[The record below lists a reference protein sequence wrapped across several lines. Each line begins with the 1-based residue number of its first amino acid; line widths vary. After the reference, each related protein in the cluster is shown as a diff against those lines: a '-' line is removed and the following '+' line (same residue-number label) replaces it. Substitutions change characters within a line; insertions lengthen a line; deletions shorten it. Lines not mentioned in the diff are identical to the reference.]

1 MRRILMALCAL
12 ALLCQMVA
20 LPIMAA
26 PDTSADANDTLATG
40 PVDESELIEYN
51 DYVAAHP
58 GESAKDPI
66 VLNGA
71 DGVDTTPAE
80 ETDAPEA
87 DAPAEDVPEEDAPEA
102 DAPAEDVPEED
113 VPEEDVP
120 EADAEEEI
128 TDEAPEADAEEEIT
142 EDAPEADAE
151 EENAE
156 VATAEETAEEQ
167 PAEDGA
173 TDNSPIKTNKEK
185 LDPVTKEEVEVVRDG
200 ETVKVTV
207 AYLNNSGAQIT
218 WPVTVDK
225 AGWYK
230 VSFEYSGRAG
240 QGSSADMELGL
251 QINGSYPYKEAQRF
265 LLPRTWI
272 DSGPIRESNGN
283 QFAPEQEENYDL
295 HVVALRDVNGFVTE
309 DLCIYLEAGMQEI
322 TLQNFGEPVML
333 YAIHLD
339 PPTALL
345 SYDEQVKAW
354 KDAGI
359 ANYDGKELEI
369 EAEKATSKT
378 DRTVIGLS
386 DNSNP
391 AVQPADPFHQKV
403 NYIGGSNWSM
413 PDEEITWTINAPAEG
428 LYKVGFH
435 YRQNYLV
442 NATSFRSMK
451 INGEHQY
458 AEMAAIGFEYKNNW
472 KFMESFANGDPILVY
487 LKKGENTLSLAV
499 TLGDMSS
506 FSAEMEKLSADL
518 AEMYRDIVAIISET
532 PDKNT
537 DYDLFIRVP
546 DLEERMEE
554 LRERIADMIASR
566 REGGKDLDDNAAM
579 LQKMDVVLERM
590 LKKQYEAQNY
600 KSNFYDCYASL
611 TAQLQDM
618 KNMALDLD
626 VIVFA
631 SPETEEFERN
641 SASFWKKLWFACK
654 RFVASFMLDYN
665 TSSGEG
671 GDTDLTIWVNWS
683 RDQTLVL
690 NSLINSRFAEQY
702 PDINVTVRMTNASLL
717 QGIMSGNGP
726 DCSLSDSRTTPVNL
740 AMRGALVDL
749 SEFED
754 YDSLFYAQGEQY
766 DIYNPD
772 NTKCFAYGADEP
784 YKYNGGV
791 YGLPSTQQFYMMFY
805 RTDIMEEYGLEV
817 PKTWD
822 DFLEVA
828 SVLMLN
834 NMQVGLPYV
843 ALTDIWQTNGG
854 VASLNIFPTLLQQQ
868 GLSIYNED
876 QTGTSFNDPETMRVF
891 EEWTDFYTKYN
902 LPKEYSFF
910 NRFRVGMVPLAIQTY
925 GQYSALSA
933 AAPEIKGKWAMAEI
947 PGYPVLDENGNYTYD
962 ENGELIIN
970 NSQAGF
976 GSACMILK
984 DSENHE
990 AAWELLKWWMSTD
1003 TQYRYALDIES
1014 ILGVAGRYT
1023 SANVNATLKLDW
1035 GKGAN
1040 EIIAGQWHKVQEVA
1054 EIPGG
1059 YYVSRAIDQAFWNV
1073 LTMNENPKDMMKKWG
1088 EIADVEIT
1096 TKIEQYKKEGES

>member
-1 MRRILMALCAL
+1 MKRIGMAVCVL
-12 ALLCQMVA
+12 ALLCQMLA
-20 LPIMAA
+20 MPIMAA
-26 PDTSADANDTLATG
+26 SASDSVSAGGSVIVPSDILEDLVG
-40 PVDESELIEYN
+40 YK
-51 DYVAAHP
+51 DYVKTKP
-58 GESAKDPI
+58 STPAKEPLDDLT
-66 VLNGA
+66 VET
-71 DGVDTTPAE
+71 GVDTTPVVE
-80 ETDAPEA
+80 EPKDEIV
-87 DAPAEDVPEEDAPEA
+87 EDEIVEGEIVEDEI
-102 DAPAEDVPEED
+102 V
-113 VPEEDVP
+113 
-120 EADAEEEI
+120 EEEAGAVAANEI
-128 TDEAPEADAEEEIT
+128 AET
-142 EDAPEADAE
+142 K
-151 EENAE
+151 ENTNA
-156 VATAEETAEEQ
+156 
-167 PAEDGA
+167 
-173 TDNSPIKTNKEK
+173 PIKNNTEK
-185 LDPVTKEEVEVVRDG
+185 LPNVTKEEVEFDVDG
-200 ETVKVTV
+200 DGKKETVGVFN
-207 AYLNNSGAQIT
+207 LNNPGAQIT
-218 WPVTVDK
+218 WKVPVTK
-225 AGWYK
+225 AGWYT
-230 VSFEYSGRAG
+230 VSFTYAG
-240 QGSSADMELGL
+240 VKRQGSGSDMELGL
-251 QINGSYPYKEAQRF
+251 MINGEYPYYEAQRF
-265 LLPRTWI
+265 VLPRTWV
-272 DSGPIRESNGN
+272 DAGPVRESNGN
-283 QFAPEQEENYDL
+283 QFAPEQEERFEYKK
-295 HVVALRDVNGFVTE
+295 VAMRDVNGFVTD
-309 DLCIYLEAGMQEI
+309 DLCVYLEAGEQELSI
-322 TLQNFGEPVML
+322 TSFGEPISVMSVSL
-333 YAIHLD
+333 GV
-339 PPTALL
+339 PTTLK
-345 SYDEQVKAW
+345 SYKEKVKEW
-354 KDAGI
+354 EKD
-359 ANYDGKELEI
+359 NVKKYDGKELI
-369 EAEKATSKT
+369 VEAELSKSKS

-391 AVQPADPFHQKV
+391 AVQPADAFHQKV
-403 NYIGGSNWSM
+403 NYIGGANWSM
-413 PDEEITWTINAPAEG
+413 PDEEITWTITAPETG

-442 NATSFRSMK
+442 NASSFRSMK

-458 AEMAAIGFEYKNNW
+458 AEMAAIGFDYKNNW
-472 KFMESFANGDPILVY
+472 KFMESFANGEPILVK
-487 LKKGENTLSLAV
+487 LNKGTNTISLAV
-499 TLGDMSS
+499 TLGEMSE
-506 FSAEMEKLSADL
+506 FSAQMEQLSEDL
-518 AEMYRDIVAIISET
+518 AKMYRDIVAIISET

-546 DLEERMEE
+546 DLEQRMKEM
-554 LRERIADMIASR
+554 RTRIAAMIASR

-626 VIVFA
+626 VIVFT
-631 SPETEEFERN
+631 SPEEEEFERDA
-641 SASFWKKLWFACK
+641 ASFWEKLWFACK

-665 TSSGEG
+665 TSSNEG
-671 GDTDLTIWVNWS
+671 AEEDLTIWVNWS

-690 NSLINSRFAEQY
+690 NSLINSSFAEKY
-702 PDINVTVRMTNASLL
+702 PNINVTVRMTNASLL

-749 SEFED
+749 SKLEGYND
-754 YDSLFYAQGEQY
+754 LFYAKGEAY
-766 DIYNPD
+766 DIYNPN

-784 YKYNGGV
+784 YKYDGGV
-791 YGLPSTQQFYMMFY
+791 YGLPATQQFYMMFY
-805 RTDIMEEYGLEV
+805 RTDIFEQYGLEV

-822 DFLEVA
+822 EFLTVA
-828 SVLMLN
+828 GVLMLN

-854 VASLNIFPTLLQQQ
+854 VASLNIFPTLLMQQTDENGKQ
-868 GLSIYNED
+868 LSVYND
-876 QTGTSFNDPETMRVF
+876 DLTGTSFADPDTMRVF

-947 PGYPVLDENGNYTYD
+947 PGYPVLDKDGNYTYNED
-962 ENGELIIN
+962 GSLKIN

-984 DSENHE
+984 DSKHKD
-990 AAWELLKWWMSTD
+990 AAWKMLKWWMSTD

-1023 SANVNATLKLDW
+1023 SANVNATLRLDW
-1035 GKGAN
+1035 GKGAEN
-1040 EIIAGQWHKVQEVA
+1040 IIAGQWQKVQELA

-1073 LTMNENPKDMMKKWG
+1073 LSMNENPKDMMRKWG

-1096 TKIEQYKKEGES
+1096 TKIEQYKKDEKEESK

>member
-1 MRRILMALCAL
+1 MRRILMAVCVL
-12 ALLCQMVA
+12 ALLCQVLA

-26 PDTSADANDTLATG
+26 PASSDSASGGTVIVPDVQDDLIGYKDYVQSKPGTPAQKPLDDLTVETG
-40 PVDESELIEYN
+40 VETTPVVEESEDAIVEDEIVEDEIIEN
-51 DYVAAHP
+51 ED
-58 GESAKDPI
+58 EI
-66 VLNGA
+66 
-71 DGVDTTPAE
+71 
-80 ETDAPEA
+80 DA
-87 DAPAEDVPEEDAPEA
+87 
-102 DAPAEDVPEED
+102 EED
-113 VPEEDVP
+113 VENEIVEEEVVAVAAN
-120 EADAEEEI
+120 ETAETTENSAIKNDAEEL
-128 TDEAPEADAEEEIT
+128 P
-142 EDAPEADAE
+142 
-151 EENAE
+151 
-156 VATAEETAEEQ
+156 
-167 PAEDGA
+167 
-173 TDNSPIKTNKEK
+173 
-185 LDPVTKEEVEVVRDG
+185 PVTMSENGD
-200 ETVKVTV
+200 
-207 AYLNNSGAQIT
+207 AFILNNAGAQIT
-218 WPVTVDK
+218 WKVAVAQ

-230 VSFEYSGRAG
+230 VSFTYMAVKR
-240 QGSSADMELGL
+240 QGSSSDMELGL
-251 QINGSYPYKEAQRF
+251 MVNGVYPYYEAQRF
-265 LLPRTWI
+265 VLPRTWV
-272 DSGPIRESNGN
+272 DAGPIRESNGN
-283 QFAPEQEENYDL
+283 QFAPEQEEKYEYKT
-295 HVVALRDVNGFVTE
+295 VAMRDVNGFVTE
-309 DLCIYLEAGMQEI
+309 DLCIYLEAGEQELSI
-322 TLQNFGEPVML
+322 TSFGAPIQLKAV
-333 YAIHLD
+333 HLTV
-339 PPTALL
+339 PTTLK
-345 SYDEQVKAW
+345 SYEDQIKEWEKAGVK
-354 KDAGI
+354 K
-359 ANYDGKELEI
+359 YDGKELVV
-369 EAEKATSKT
+369 EAENSVSKS

-391 AVQPADPFHQKV
+391 AVQPADAFHQKV

-413 PDEEITWTINAPAEG
+413 PDEEIVWTVEAPEAG

-442 NATSFRSMK
+442 NASSFRSMK

-458 AEMAAIGFEYKNNW
+458 AEMSTIGFEYKNSWN
-472 KFMESFANGDPILVY
+472 FMDAFASGEPILVY
-487 LKKGENTLSLAV
+487 LEKGKNTITLAV
-499 TLGDMSS
+499 TLGEMSE
-506 FSAEMEKLSADL
+506 FSAQMEQLSEDL
-518 AEMYRDIVAIISET
+518 AKMYRDIVAIISET

-537 DYDLFIRVP
+537 DYDLFQRVP
-546 DLEERMEE
+546 DLEARMKE
-554 LRERIADMIASR
+554 LRTRIAKMIASR

-590 LKKQYEAQNY
+590 LIKQYEAQNY

-726 DCSLSDSRTTPVNL
+726 DCCLSDSRTSPVNL

-749 SEFED
+749 KEMPGYAD
-754 YDSLFYAQGEQY
+754 LFYGKNEAY

-772 NTKCFAYGADEP
+772 NGKCFAYGADEP
-784 YKYNGGV
+784 YKYGDGV

-805 RTDIMEEYGLEV
+805 RTDIFEQYGLEV

-822 DFLEVA
+822 EFLTVA
-828 SVLMLN
+828 GILMLN

-843 ALTDIWQTNGG
+843 ALTDISQTNGG
-854 VASLNIFPTLLQQQ
+854 VASLNIFPTLLMQQTDENGKQ
-868 GLSIYNED
+868 LSVYND
-876 QTGTSFNDPETMRVF
+876 DLTGTSFADPDTMRVF

-947 PGYPVLDENGNYTYD
+947 PGYPVLDKDGNYTYD

-984 DSENHE
+984 LAEERGTAD
-990 AAWELLKWWMSTD
+990 AAWKLLKWWMSTD

-1023 SANVNATLKLDW
+1023 SANVNATLRLDW
-1035 GKGAN
+1035 GKGAEN
-1040 EIIAGQWHKVQEVA
+1040 IIAGQWHKVQELA

-1073 LTMNENPKDMMKKWG
+1073 LSMNENPKDMMRKWG

-1096 TKIEQYKKEGES
+1096 TKIEQYKKDEKEESK

>member
-1 MRRILMALCAL
+1 MRRIVMALCAL
-12 ALLCQMVA
+12 ALLCQMLV

-26 PDTSADANDTLATG
+26 PADTSADGNDTSSGIVGDASDLIG
-40 PVDESELIEYN
+40 YDE
-51 DYVAAHP
+51 YVAAHP
-58 GESAKDPI
+58 GDAAKDPI
-66 VLNGA
+66 DLKGT
-71 DGVDTTPAE
+71 DGVDTTPVVE
-80 ETDAPEA
+80 PEA
-87 DAPAEDVPEEDAPEA
+87 
-102 DAPAEDVPEED
+102 PEED
-113 VPEEDVP
+113 VPEEGAP
-120 EADAEEEI
+120 EEGAPDEEI
-128 TDEAPEADAEEEIT
+128 PEDETI
-142 EDAPEADAE
+142 ED
-151 EENAE
+151 ENAE
-156 VATAEETAEEQ
+156 VATAEEIQ
-167 PAEDGA
+167 
-173 TDNSPIKTNKEK
+173 
-185 LDPVTKEEVEVVRDG
+185 EEVE
-200 ETVKVTV
+200 EEAPVTYTED
-207 AYLNNSGAQIT
+207 ALNLNIAGAQAT
-218 WPVTVDK
+218 WSVSVPQN
-225 AGWYK
+225 AWYK
-230 VSFEYSGRAG
+230 VSFTYSGKTG
-240 QGSSADMELGL
+240 QGSSADMELSL
-251 QINGSYPYKEAQRF
+251 LINGTYPYKEAQRF
-265 LLPRTWI
+265 LLPRTWV
-272 DSGPIRESNGN
+272 DAGPIRESGGN
-283 QFAPEQEENYDL
+283 QFAPEQEENFDKNK
-295 HVVALRDVNGFVTE
+295 VALRDVNGFVTD
-309 DLCIYLEAGMQEI
+309 DLCIYLEAGVQEL
-322 TLQNFGEPVML
+322 TLECFGEPIAL
-333 YAIHLD
+333 YAIHLEI
-339 PPTALL
+339 PTTLL
-345 SYDEQVKAW
+345 SYEEQVKAW

-359 ANYDGKELEI
+359 QNYDGKELVV
-369 EAEKATSKT
+369 EAEKSTSKS

-391 AVQPADPFHQKV
+391 AVKPADAFHQKV

-413 PDEEITWTINAPAEG
+413 PDEEITWTLTAPKAG

-451 INGEHQY
+451 INGVHQY
-458 AEMAAIGFEYKNNW
+458 AEMATIGFEYKNNW
-472 KFMESFANGDPILVY
+472 KFMEGFANGDPILVY
-487 LKKGENTLSLAV
+487 LNEGENEISLAV
-499 TLGDMSS
+499 TLGDMSE
-506 FSAEMEKLSADL
+506 FSAQMEQLSSDL
-518 AEMYRDIVAIISET
+518 AQMYRDIVAIISET

-554 LRERIADMIASR
+554 MRDRIADMIASR
-566 REGGKDLDDNAAM
+566 RVGGKDLDDNAAM

-631 SPETEEFERN
+631 SPDAEEFERN
-641 SASFWKKLWFACK
+641 EAGFFQKLWFAIQ
-654 RFVASFMLDYN
+654 RFIASFMLDYN
-665 TSSGEG
+665 TSSGSGEG
-671 GDTDLTIWVNWS
+671 TDLTLWVNWS

-690 NSLINSRFAEQY
+690 NSLINSRFAEQH

-749 SEFED
+749 TKYGDD
-754 YDSLFYAQGEQY
+754 YYSLFYGEGEEY
-766 DIYNPD
+766 DIYNHD
-772 NTKCFAYGADEP
+772 NKKCFAYGADEP

-805 RTDIMEEYGLEV
+805 RTDIFEQYGLEV
-817 PKTWD
+817 PETWD

-828 SVLMLN
+828 GILMLN

-854 VASLNIFPTLLQQQ
+854 VASLNIFPTLLHQQ

-947 PGYPVLDENGNYTYD
+947 PGYVQEDGT
-962 ENGELIIN
+962 IN
-970 NSQAGF
+970 NSQAAF

-984 DSENHE
+984 DSEKKGTDDE
-990 AAWELLKWWMSTD
+990 AWELLKWWMSTD

-1023 SANVNATLKLDW
+1023 SANVNATLRLDW
-1035 GKGAN
+1035 GKGA
-1040 EIIAGQWHKVQEVA
+1040 EDIIAGQWQKVDELA

-1073 LTMNENPKDMMKKWG
+1073 LSMNENPKDMMRKWG

-1096 TKIEQYKKEGES
+1096 TKIEQYKKDRKEESK

>member
-1 MRRILMALCAL
+1 MRRFGMALCAL
-12 ALLCQMVA
+12 ALLCQMLA

-26 PDTSADANDTLATG
+26 PADASADVNDIASG
-40 PVDESELIEYN
+40 SVDASKLIGYEK
-51 DYVAAHP
+51 YVASKP
-58 GESAKDPI
+58 GDIAKEPI
-66 VLNGA
+66 DLKGT
-71 DGVDTTPAE
+71 DGVDTTPTAE
-80 ETDAPEA
+80 EPEVEEPETEEPEA
-87 DAPAEDVPEEDAPEA
+87 EDPEAVLPEGEEPEVEEPEEET
-102 DAPAEDVPEED
+102 PEEETPGD
-113 VPEEDVP
+113 ENLAV
-120 EADAEEEI
+120 AAEEEK
-128 TDEAPEADAEEEIT
+128 TEEAEQQEAPVTYT
-142 EDAPEADAE
+142 EDALIF
-151 EENAE
+151 NAMGAQ
-156 VATAEETAEEQ
+156 ATW
-167 PAEDGA
+167 
-173 TDNSPIKTNKEK
+173 
-185 LDPVTKEEVEVVRDG
+185 
-200 ETVKVTV
+200 KVTV
-207 AYLNNSGAQIT
+207 PQS
-218 WPVTVDK
+218 
-225 AGWYK
+225 GWYK
-230 VSFEYSGRAG
+230 VSFTYAGKAG

-251 QINGSYPYKEAQRF
+251 MINGLHPYSEAQHF
-265 LLPRTWI
+265 VLPRTWK
-272 DSGPIRESNGN
+272 DAGPIRESNGN
-283 QFAPEQEENYDL
+283 QFAPEQEESFAYNEK
-295 HVVALRDVNGFVTE
+295 VAMRDVNGFVTE
-309 DLCIYLEAGMQEI
+309 DLRIYLEAGEQEL
-322 TLQNFGEPVML
+322 TLASYGEPIQIKT
-333 YAIHLD
+333 IHLEI
-339 PPTALL
+339 PTTLL

-354 KDAGI
+354 EAAGVK
-359 ANYDGKELEI
+359 NYTGKEIEV
-369 EAEKATSKT
+369 EAEKSTSKS

-391 AVQPADPFHQKV
+391 AVQPSDAFHQKV
-403 NYIGGSNWSM
+403 NYIGGANWSM
-413 PDEEITWTINAPAEG
+413 PDEEIVWTVKAPAAG

-451 INGEHQY
+451 INGQHQY

-487 LKKGENTLSLAV
+487 LNEGENEISLAV
-499 TLGDMSS
+499 TLGDMSV
-506 FSAEMEKLSADL
+506 FSAQMEQLSADL

-554 LRERIADMIASR
+554 LRDRIADMIASR

-600 KSNFYDCYASL
+600 KTNFYDCYSSL

-631 SPETEEFERN
+631 SPEAESFER
-641 SASFWKKLWFACK
+641 SEAGFFQKLWFAIQ
-654 RFVASFMLDYN
+654 RFIASFMLDYN
-665 TSSGEG
+665 TSSGTSG
-671 GDTDLTIWVNWS
+671 SVDLTIWVNWS

-690 NSLINSRFAEQY
+690 NSLINSRFKEQY

-726 DCSLSDSRTTPVNL
+726 DCCLSDSRTSPVNL

-749 SEFED
+749 SQFED
-754 YDSLFYAQGEQY
+754 YDSLFYGEGEKY

-784 YKYNGGV
+784 YKYGDGI
-791 YGLPSTQQFYMMFY
+791 YGLPATQQFYMLFY
-805 RTDIMEEYGLEV
+805 RTDILEEYGLEV

-822 DFLEVA
+822 EFLNAA

-868 GLSIYNED
+868 GLSIYNAD
-876 QTGTSFNDPETMRVF
+876 QTGTSFSEPDTMRVF

-910 NRFRVGMVPLAIQTY
+910 NRFRVGLVPMAIQTY

-947 PGYPVLDENGNYTYD
+947 PGYPVLDENGNYTYNED
-962 ENGELIIN
+962 GSLKIN

-984 DSENHE
+984 LAEERGTDK

-1023 SANVNATLKLDW
+1023 SANVNATLRLDW
-1035 GKGAN
+1035 GKGAEN
-1040 EIIAGQWHKVQEVA
+1040 IIASQWQKVYELA

-1073 LTMNENPKDMMKKWG
+1073 LSMNENPKDMMRKWG
-1088 EIADVEIT
+1088 EIADAEIT
-1096 TKIEQYKKEGES
+1096 TKINQYKKEGKR

>member
-1 MRRILMALCAL
+1 MAVCVL
-12 ALLCQMVA
+12 ALLCQALA

-26 PDTSADANDTLATG
+26 SANESVSAGDSSVVIPDMLDKDQ
-40 PVDESELIEYN
+40 LIGYK
-51 DYVAAHP
+51 DYVQSKPAGAATESFTVNAID
-58 GESAKDPI
+58 GE
-66 VLNGA
+66 
-71 DGVDTTPAE
+71 DTTPME
-80 ETDAPEA
+80 QTDAPEA
-87 DAPAEDVPEEDAPEA
+87 EAPEV
-102 DAPAEDVPEED
+102 ENPE
-113 VPEEDVP
+113 V
-120 EADAEEEI
+120 
-128 TDEAPEADAEEEIT
+128 EAPEAENPEAE
-142 EDAPEADAE
+142 APETEAPE
-151 EENAE
+151 GENAE
-156 VATAEETAEEQ
+156 GEDVAVAAEATEE
-167 PAEDGA
+167 PADE
-173 TDNSPIKTNKEK
+173 
-185 LDPVTKEEVEVVRDG
+185 PVD
-200 ETVKVTV
+200 ETVDEVPVIMSEEGDALIFNAMGAQVTWNVTV
-207 AYLNNSGAQIT
+207 PQT
-218 WPVTVDK
+218 
-225 AGWYK
+225 GWYK
-230 VSFEYSGRAG
+230 VSFTYAG
-240 QGSSADMELGL
+240 VEREGSSSDMELGL
-251 QINGSYPYKEAQRF
+251 MVNGVYPYYEAQRF
-265 LLPRTWI
+265 VLPRTWV
-272 DSGPIRESNGN
+272 DAGPIRESGGN
-283 QFAPEQEENYDL
+283 QFAPEQEESFEYNT
-295 HVVALRDVNGFVTE
+295 VALRDVNGFVTD
-309 DLCIYLEAGMQEI
+309 DLCIYLEAGEQTLTI
-322 TLQNFGEPVML
+322 TSFGEPIKL
-333 YAIHLD
+333 KTIHLD
-339 PPTALL
+339 IPTTLK
-345 SYDEQVKAW
+345 SYKDQVAEWEKAGV
-354 KDAGI
+354 KK
-359 ANYDGKELEI
+359 YDGKELVV
-369 EAEKATSKT
+369 EAETAKSKT

-391 AVQPADPFHQKV
+391 AVQPADAFHQKV
-403 NYIGGSNWSM
+403 NYIGGANWSM
-413 PDEEITWTINAPAEG
+413 PDEEIVWVIKDVPEAG

-442 NATSFRSMK
+442 NASAFRSMK

-458 AEMAAIGFEYKNNW
+458 AEMANIGFEYKNSWN
-472 KFMESFANGDPILVY
+472 FMESFANGDPILVY
-487 LKKGENTLSLAV
+487 LEKGDNEVSLAV
-499 TLGDMSS
+499 TLGDMSD
-506 FSAEMEKLSADL
+506 FSAQMEQLSEDL
-518 AEMYRDIVAIISET
+518 AKMYRDIVAIISET

-537 DYDLFIRVP
+537 DYDLFQRVP
-546 DLEERMEE
+546 DLEERMKE
-554 LRERIADMIASR
+554 LRSRIADMIASR

-590 LKKQYEAQNY
+590 LIKQYEAQNY

-631 SPETEEFERN
+631 SPEAEEFERDA
-641 SASFWKKLWFACK
+641 ASFWEKLWFACK

-665 TSSGEG
+665 TSSGNGEEG
-671 GDTDLTIWVNWS
+671 STDLTIWVNWS

-726 DCSLSDSRTTPVNL
+726 DCCLSDSRTSPVNL
-740 AMRGALVDL
+740 AMRGALVNLQDM
-749 SEFED
+749 EG
-754 YDSLFYAQGEQY
+754 YDELFYGKDEAY

-784 YKYNGGV
+784 YKYGDGV

-805 RTDIMEEYGLEV
+805 RTDIFEQYGLEV

-822 DFLEVA
+822 EFLTVA
-828 SVLMLN
+828 GILMLN

-843 ALTDIWQTNGG
+843 ALTDISQTNGG
-854 VASLNIFPTLLQQQ
+854 VASLNIFPTLLMQQTDENGKQ
-868 GLSIYNED
+868 LSVYND
-876 QTGTSFNDPETMRVF
+876 TKTGTSFNDPDTMRVF

-984 DSENHE
+984 LAEERGSAD
-990 AAWELLKWWMSTD
+990 AAWKLLKWWMSTD

-1023 SANVNATLKLDW
+1023 SANVNATLRLDW
-1035 GKGAN
+1035 GKGA
-1040 EIIAGQWHKVQEVA
+1040 EDIIAGQWHKVQELA

-1073 LTMNENPKDMMKKWG
+1073 LSMNENPKDMMRKWG

-1096 TKIEQYKKEGES
+1096 TKIEQYKKDEEDES